1 MEAVEV
7 KSYAQAF
14 AEGYAFALEQIRG
27 KDSNPVLGWE
37 EIVDRYGGKIGK
49 SKAYEVIN
57 AVRRCCGGGMLDMS
71 GHVMLSELI
80 YWENKVNPEY
90 VERL

>member
-1 MEAVEV
+1 MSEEQ
-7 KSYAQAF
+7 KDYAKAF
-14 AEGYAFALEQIRG
+14 AEGYAFAMEQIRG
-27 KDSNPVLGWE
+27 KESNPVLGWK

-49 SKAYEVIN
+49 SKAYDVIL
-57 AVRRCCGGGMLDMS
+57 AVRHCCGGGKLDMS